1 MVAFFFLDQDT
12 KDNGNYHEIFNKFS
26 YNVFLIYVCVC
37 VCMLF

>member
-26 YNVFLIYVCVC
+26 YIFLIYVCVC